1 MKGTSILF
9 RNILISTLTVLVV
22 ACTKVTTEPCDGPN
36 FTTTVTGYAL
46 TTDSLD
52 PIKNLRLSINPIQ
65 GSYTTVA
72 TGQTVRTDSTGKY
85 SFIYTGPQNGK
96 VGIGFSGS
104 SSCHNYGGYDYISPY
119 YNAKHNIHIQPYGW
133 LKLHIKNINVQS
145 PNDRLSISLGGTV
158 ESYYGIVDK
167 TIFVKEPGNGTKQ
180 LIWAVEK
187 NDTTSSF
194 RDSIYIVGFDTTFY
208 EILY

>member
-1 MKGTSILF
+1 M
-9 RNILISTLTVLVV
+9 
-22 ACTKVTTEPCDGPN
+22 
-36 FTTTVTGYAL
+36 
-46 TTDSLD
+46 
-52 PIKNLRLSINPIQ
+52 
-65 GSYTTVA
+65 
-72 TGQTVRTDSTGKY
+72 
-85 SFIYTGPQNGK
+85 
-96 VGIGFSGS
+96 
-104 SSCHNYGGYDYISPY
+104 
-119 YNAKHNIHIQPYGW
+119 
-133 LKLHIKNINVQS
+133 QS

-167 TIFVKEPGNGTKQ
+167 TIIVKEPGNGTKQ